1 MKSLT
6 LRMAETEQYLLDW
19 PPHVCFPVP
28 SLQLTVVIAK
38 VALRAVSG
46 LDLEVS
52 DFLNAFKD
60 EIGGEIADRL
70 DEDTLDNVVRGQGI
84 AAEGM
89 QIVSKASY
97 EALKMFMEKGQHVD
111 FKNHME
117 LVEKGKDGIEG
128 KVWVSKKNKQRWL
141 NSQSM
146 APSA

>member
-1 MKSLT
+1 M
-6 LRMAETEQYLLDW
+6 
-19 PPHVCFPVP
+19 
-28 SLQLTVVIAK
+28 IAK

-70 DEDTLDNVVRGQGI
+70 DEDTLDNVVRGQRI
-84 AAEGM
+84 ATEGT

-97 EALKMFMEKGQHVD
+97 EALEKFMEKGQHVD

-128 KVWVSKKNKQRWL
+128 MVWVSKKNKQRWL
-141 NSQSM
+141 DSQSM